1 MHSEVDWIVN
11 ARLVRVEELPVSLIT
26 GAGGGGWVGHGLERT
41 V

>member
-11 ARLVRVEELPVSLIT
+11 ARLVRVEELQVSLIT
-26 GAGGGGWVGHGLERT
+26 GAGGGGGGCVM